1 MCDSSYKHWIS
12 WKAESPEI
20 FLKDAFIWP
29 CVFFFSVVLTAKTF
43 QQKEKWAKGKG
54 IQSEIQR
61 KPAQV
66 WKSSLPVE
74 SYREHAIPPATDKAC
89 EEPPSTRDHGPR
101 VYRERLMLAPS
112 AQQTPKFQTLGR
124 RVAFQDKLYSVYKQ
138 LRGSDPLLHLGESF
152 TSV

>member
-1 MCDSSYKHWIS
+1 MTLHINTEYHERQSHQKYFWKMLSYGH
-12 WKAESPEI
+12 
-20 FLKDAFIWP
+20 
-29 CVFFFSVVLTAKTF
+29 VFFSFQLYSQLRHFSKRKNE
-43 QQKEKWAKGKG
+43 QREKAYRMKSRGN
-54 IQSEIQR
+54 Q
-61 KPAQV
+61 AQV